1 MSANG
6 IDEREARIDAN
17 NWTLFDRLMYGG
29 LGYGAFCLPTNFF
42 KIIFTVIF
50 PPLGEILNVVSD
62 FISDEFPYITWKTL
76 KAVMNNM
83 ERIIYSFILTSMF
96 YVPGLIYS
104 LGNIT
109 CDEHSTGDDE
119 NEVVTV
125 NKYESFDDIE
135 DDEEDDEEDDDE
147 DDEKDEDEE

>member
-1 MSANG
+1 
-6 IDEREARIDAN
+6 
-17 NWTLFDRLMYGG
+17 
-29 LGYGAFCLPTNFF
+29 
-42 KIIFTVIF
+42 
-50 PPLGEILNVVSD
+50 
-62 FISDEFPYITWKTL
+62 
-76 KAVMNNM
+76 
-83 ERIIYSFILTSMF
+83 MF